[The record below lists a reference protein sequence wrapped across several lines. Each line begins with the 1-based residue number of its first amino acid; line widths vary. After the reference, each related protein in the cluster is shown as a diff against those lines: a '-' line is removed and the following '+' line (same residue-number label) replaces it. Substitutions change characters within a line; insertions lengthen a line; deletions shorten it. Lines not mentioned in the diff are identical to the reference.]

1 MKHKTIFLMAAIA
14 LIFASCSND
23 SDDDLQEIP
32 TDPTG
37 PTGIT
42 YDGNI
47 KSIMQNSCT
56 GCHSSPPA
64 NGAPFALV
72 NFSQVSSRSGAI
84 LNAMSRQSGAARAM
98 PPSGRLPQTTIDL
111 VEQWIEEGRKE
122 N

>member
-1 MKHKTIFLMAAIA
+1 MKHKTILLMASLA
-14 LIFASCSND
+14 LIFTSCSND
-23 SDDDLQEIP
+23 SDDDLQELP
-32 TDPTG
+32 NGSTE
-37 PTGIT
+37 IT

-56 GCHSSPPA
+56 GCHSSPPV

-72 NFSQVSSRSGAI
+72 NFSQVSSRSSAI
-84 LNAMSRQSGAARAM
+84 LNAMSRQSGASRAM

-111 VEQWIEEGRKE
+111 LEQWIAEGRKE